1 MVLFVLTHLLF
12 IIQNKQTPLQLAS
25 KYGGKD
31 VAALIEACLETKKE
45 KVKLQVSFYPS

>member
-1 MVLFVLTHLLF
+1 MILFGLTFYLLF
-12 IIQNKQTPLQLAS
+12 QDKDTPSELAS
-25 KYGGKD
+25 KNGHKD